1 MAIKKIITIIVVMVV
16 CSMIKFNTSNL
27 NDNTYSTY
35 EIDEFNGVDYTTTP
49 TKVAE
54 NNAIAISNYLPEG
67 KSLVK
72 RYGYSF
78 DYDIGQINAVYQHI
92 EERKALYAE
101 WHEIY
106 KEIDDGVEISI
117 YKNPYIVTDI
127 INFKNI
133 SIIGVADRDEEHG
146 KIERHIALFSY
157 NPKTKVATRLYNPEI
172 DYADK
177 EFKHLW
183 LEIND
188 NYGFEIDN
196 AIYFF
201 MFGNYYKYSIVGGN
215 EHIDNVLDIA
225 YTPTFALNVQPTI
238 STNKTVQYE
247 QLNMLSSRFKLSMYY
262 YVTAKFDEN
271 GEATFIANLND
282 GTTIANAT
290 LSYDIGTLIG
300 KRFMTLKTTYPVGT
314 TFNLL
319 DASGSGDTLEVEVG
333 SITYVDDVLNITMVF
348 DTDNATTKNA
358 GLTKVYYIDIPFE
371 FDYGYDIES
380 ESRILQS
387 KCGTIYGSYNAKDR
401 LFVAFGNVDYHTLD
415 DNTGKPNY
423 TYFGTDTY
431 CAVGESNSNIIGY
444 GLQNDGNLAIFK
456 ESNALTN
463 VYIREARINNT
474 TETYEVY
481 DYALQKTTTYS
492 YTKSV
497 EIFPTFATG
506 LLINSINENTKLV
519 QYDNKL
525 IFNTT
530 DGIYYLSLDLSTANQ
545 TYSARELS
553 YNIRSDL
560 GSDIENS
567 SMVVYDNKLYVARK
581 NKEGQLRV
589 YVADKNRYTFI
600 NSEAQYHWW
609 VLDNIPAYEM
619 FVQNNELY
627 FKNGNLVYKYI
638 ENQMYDYDE
647 KYTNSATV
655 GGTTFDTEI
664 MFNTNNETMIIS
676 PTSDTWKNLT
686 EIWKYNAALD
696 KKDKGVIYKYLKD
709 YITIRLDNSTPM
721 LVLDNWDDPV
731 IIDTDT
737 AGVIGVEFD
746 ANDTAK
752 LDFYNYLV
760 ENNCEMGVNFEGYNY
775 YGTFVGIDD
784 WSVNTDYYIENDA
797 TVRSI
802 KTVFDEGGNVVYDEG
817 RNKVIVYLLWNI
829 DAYQPEDDESQTFTF
844 TNKFLIALG
853 NMDLKI
859 KEMQTLAG
867 DKLSE
872 CVFDYNEGANGT
884 WKDINTGDVIGTGN
898 TTNFNIISFEFMG
911 VDINF
916 YNDND
921 NNVLV
926 NDMPTLFKIK
936 MPIKSM
942 WCSGFNDLGRI
953 DVLKTTRKIHFVPE
967 TRRGGY
973 THVGYSSNLKQRD
986 YDIALA
992 TKNLYY
998 SLYRGFTS
1006 NDFGLDFNDIEFD
1019 DFSFEGNYFARTYS
1033 ASKKIKNFS
1042 YLQLRLYS
1050 DDFRDSTISNIAI
1063 KYFYGKNSR
1072 GVK

>member
-54 NNAIAISNYLPEG
+54 NNAVAISNYLPEG

-72 RYGYSF
+72 RYGYSI
-78 DYDIGQINAVYQHI
+78 DYDIEQSLGLDNYYLQDIDAEYARLYEIYERDWVSYNIKIEQINF
-92 EERKALYAE
+92 
-101 WHEIY
+101 
-106 KEIDDGVEISI
+106 S
-117 YKNPYIVTDI
+117 
-127 INFKNI
+127 NI
-133 SIIGVADRDEEHG
+133 SIIVVSTHDDINGRSIDVKTLGIFVKENGIVFSIRERDNFDYYDQ
-146 KIERHIALFSY
+146 LFNDTMLEY
-157 NPKTKVATRLYNPEI
+157 QCLDLTK
-172 DYADK
+172 K
-177 EFKHLW
+177 CF
-183 LEIND
+183 
-188 NYGFEIDN
+188 GFELN
-196 AIYFF
+196 NKIYFF
-201 MFGNYYKYSIVGGN
+201 AFGNYYCYYKEGN
-215 EHIDNVLDIA
+215 VAHCDLVVDIA
-225 YTPTFALNVQPTI
+225 YVPTFALNVQPTS
-238 STNKTVQYE
+238 STNRTVQYE
-247 QLNMLSSRFKLSMYY
+247 QLNMLSNKFKASMYY
-262 YVTAKFDEN
+262 YATVKFDGN
-271 GEATFIANLND
+271 GDATFIASLND
-282 GTTIANAT
+282 ETTTQDATQSYDMAT
-290 LSYDIGTLIG
+290 LLGRNDISVNVSDNYAI
-300 KRFMTLKTTYPVGT
+300 GT
-314 TFNLL
+314 TFNLI
-319 DASGSGDTLEVEVG
+319 DASGSGDTLPVELTAY
-333 SITYVDDVLNITMVF
+333 SITNGVLSITMDF
-348 DTDNATTKNA
+348 DTDNLTAKNA
-358 GLTKVYYIDIPFE
+358 NSTKVYYIELPFT
-371 FDYGYDIES
+371 FKMNSFNI
-380 ESRILQS
+380 RTLFNCQ
-387 KCGTIYGSYNAKDR
+387 CGTLFGSYNSKDR
-401 LFVAFGNVDYHTLD
+401 LFLAVGNVDYHSLD
-415 DNTGKPNY
+415 NKDGIPDY
-423 TYFGTDTY
+423 TYFGTETY
-431 CAVGESNSNIIGY
+431 CAVGESNSKIIGY

-456 ESNALTN
+456 DSNALTN

-709 YITIRLDNSTPM
+709 YITIRLDNNTVM
-721 LVLDNWDDPV
+721 RVLDNWDDPA

-737 AGVIGVEFD
+737 AGVIAVEFD

-760 ENNCEMGVNFEGYNY
+760 ENNCLMGINFEGYNY

-784 WSVNTDYYIENDA
+784 WSANTDYYIENDA
-797 TVRSI
+797 TVRNI
-802 KTVFDEGGNVVYDEG
+802 KTIFDEG
-817 RNKVIVYLLWNI
+817 RNVACTGNKVLVYLLWNI
-829 DAYQPEDDESQTFTF
+829 DSYQPEDDESQTFTF

-884 WKDINTGDVIGTGN
+884 WKDINTGDVIGAGD

-921 NNVLV
+921 NNVMV